1 MEQPENKNKDLP
13 VIAKILFVLAGMAM
27 IYIFV
32 SGAVDV
38 LKTGGFLG
46 FMVLALIVYF
56 LWDTHRK

>member
-56 LWDTHRK
+56 L